1 MSIKKRTRDES
12 EDHSKNY
19 PFSSSTIF
27 PCTFCA
33 LLEPDEGQAK
43 YYVCTTRNFNE
54 IIAKWENNNGPEWS
68 RMHKFTGKIIEI
80 DCHSNYD
87 KTRDMAL
94 KYMIQEGPENVRS
107 SMPGHVVKVP
117 YPLFYTQHLK
127 SCDQRASPPQKG
139 HV

>member
-1 MSIKKRTRDES
+1 MSIKKRTRDEN

-19 PFSSSTIF
+19 PFSSATIF

-33 LLEPDEGQAK
+33 LLEPDEHGQAK

-54 IIAKWENNNGPEWS
+54 SVAKWKNNGPEWT
-68 RMHKFTGKIIEI
+68 RLYPFTGKIIEI
-80 DCHSNYD
+80 DCFRSYER
-87 KTRDMAL
+87 TRDMTL

-117 YPLFYTQHLK
+117 YPSFYTEHLK
-127 SCDQRASPPQKG
+127 SSTSQLSL
-139 HV
+139 

>member
-1 MSIKKRTRDES
+1 MSIKKRKRNEN

-19 PFSSSTIF
+19 PFSSVTVS

-54 IIAKWENNNGPEWS
+54 VIAKWETDNGPEWTTI
-68 RMHKFTGKIIEI
+68 HKFTGKIIEI
-80 DCHSNYD
+80 DCFGSYER
-87 KTRDMAL
+87 TRDMTL
-94 KYMIQEGPENVRS
+94 KFMIEKGPENVRS

-117 YPLFYTQHLK
+117 YPSFYTEHLK
-127 SCDQRASPPQKG
+127 SSTSQLSL
-139 HV
+139 